1 MNELERRVQQR
12 FSLQFPIFIEGS
24 PASAEPR
31 SLTRDVSARGVF
43 FYTHADWLRLSARI
57 SFSMILPAEI
67 TGSKATRVMCKGT
80 VVRLEPTGNN
90 GTTGVAATI
99 ENYDF

>member
-12 FSLQFPIFIEGS
+12 FFLQFPIFIEGC
-24 PASAEPR
+24 PASANGR

-43 FYTHADWLRLSARI
+43 FYTHADWLQPSARI

-80 VVRLEPTGNN
+80 VVRLEPSGHD
-90 GTTGVAATI
+90 GTGVAATI
-99 ENYDF
+99 ESYDF